1 MTEEEKKLQEV
12 EVPKVEY
19 TANEYKSQYESQI
32 KDLYDKIS
40 NKPAFDFNYNAA
52 DDALYNQYLDRYVQ
66 LGKQAMRDTMGQAAA
81 LTGGYGNSYGQ
92 GVAQQAYDRYIQG
105 ANDKLGE
112 MADRAYSIQY
122 QQYQDENDALEKQ
135 YGMLNDLEAM
145 DYAKYMDRVAAQGD
159 AWNKLASI
167 IPASGYMPSE
177 AELMAANMTTE
188 EAKALQMQW
197 AAMYPQLAYNQG
209 VIDEEQHF
217 QMTGKYP
224 IGYTKPGS
232 GWSGWDGGVWGP
244 SGNGN
249 GDGDGEPKTWRELAQ
264 TYLDQGYSVGE
275 VMKGASAARQDGV
288 QLGGKYSDIYEP
300 LNEVMNRR

>member
-12 EVPKVEY
+12 ETPKVEY

-40 NKPAFDFNYNAA
+40 NKPAFDFSYNAA

-92 GVAQQAYDRYIQG
+92 GVAQQVYDRYIQG

-122 QQYQDENDALEKQ
+122 QQYQDENDALKQQ

-197 AAMYPQLAYNQG
+197 AALYPQLAFNQG
-209 VIDEEQHF
+209 VIDGEQHYM
-217 QMTGKYP
+217 MTGKYP
-224 IGYTKPGS
+224 IGYTRPGAGGG

-244 SGNGN
+244 SSKGENQNVFGDLATAIENANTKGGNY
-249 GDGDGEPKTWRELAQ
+249 Q
-264 TYLDQGYSVGE
+264 
-275 VMKGASAARQDGV
+275 GASVAIKDAQNAGLLTASQAGALLEAALPR
-288 QLGGKYSDIYEP
+288 P
-300 LNEVMNRR
+300 R

>member
-12 EVPKVEY
+12 QTPKVEY

-40 NKPAFDFNYNAA
+40 NKPSFEFNYNPS
-52 DDALYNQYLDRYVQ
+52 DDALYNQYLDRYQQ

-81 LTGGYGNSYGQ
+81 LTGGYGSSYGQ

-122 QQYQDENDALEKQ
+122 QQYQDENDALKQQ

-145 DYAKYMDRVAAQGD
+145 DYAKYMDRVSAQGD

-209 VIDEEQHF
+209 VIDAEQHH

-232 GWSGWDGGVWGP
+232 GYTGWDGGYWGS

-264 TYLDQGYSVGE
+264 TYLDQGYSVGD